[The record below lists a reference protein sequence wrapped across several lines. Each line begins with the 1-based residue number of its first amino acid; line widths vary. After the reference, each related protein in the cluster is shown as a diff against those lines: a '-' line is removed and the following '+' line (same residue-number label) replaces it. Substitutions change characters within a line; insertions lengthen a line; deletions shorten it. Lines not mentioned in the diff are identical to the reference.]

1 MENSLEYVEKITPF
15 PMAQDLLLL
24 AKPSIPEQVLVSALD
39 DDGDA
44 QKQTPGKKL
53 EPLEPLDSEQPFAP
67 FLEDATHGEL
77 PGNGKQE
84 TAANGG
90 LIDGESNSV
99 ISRGKE
105 EEVEEEGTDDNGVE
119 EVGND
124 ALESKTQL
132 SDQKEDV
139 IIQRRNWGDGL
150 ETDALKDLEDSEPFS
165 RKDVILG
172 NGVSD
177 GEKTG
182 VLKEGGES
190 DTVQEKEDAILENGG
205 EGRQETDALK
215 EEKVSADVADVQ
227 GFGENRKG
235 EEEIDRVLE
244 QQNVGSSVN
253 LVGEIETLT
262 ETEGV
267 TEIEPQGSEANNKVD
282 RTGKLETL
290 EVAFANEH
298 QEQESMAGI
307 KGVGGE
313 MSGQASVDQ
322 NAHKLS
328 EVAGSP
334 SEKKKQLNGDI
345 DASFHSISRPFIPIP
360 DGQEP
365 ANQRSSTSGSNIVG
379 EILYNHT
386 VGDED
391 GRSRQRILA
400 FAAKRYAANVSKNP
414 QDHDALYNWALVLQ
428 ESADNA
434 GSEMDSMSKDALL
447 AEACKKY
454 EAATQLCPTLQEAY
468 YNWAIAISDRAKV
481 RGRTKE
487 AEELWKQACD
497 RYDRSVQLNWNS
509 PQALNNWGLALQ
521 ELSAIVPLKEKRA
534 IVKKAV
540 RKFRAAIQL
549 QFDFHRAVYNLGTVL
564 YGLAE
569 DSSRSGR
576 KMNPKELTPADL
588 YSLSAVYIAAAHALK
603 PDYPVYRGALRL
615 VRSMLP
621 LPYIKA
627 GWLKIPPPGKP
638 LAPHCDWMLL
648 WFVLDHEALYEMEKV
663 DRKTLAHSYSRRGV
677 FAESSTSSLPARPS
691 LLRIAVE
698 DIVHMAPS
706 ADLSLPPGG
715 GFCID
720 TVSGPQN
727 LIAETWDAV
736 DAWVDAV
743 RLVYTIYAQGK
754 KDVLAGLLAG

>member
-1 MENSLEYVEKITPF
+1 MENSLEDVEKITPF
-15 PMAQDLLLL
+15 PMAEDLLLL

-67 FLEDATHGEL
+67 FLEDGTHGEL

-105 EEVEEEGTDDNGVE
+105 AEEEEEEEEEGTDDNGVE
-119 EVGND
+119 EAGND

-132 SDQKEDV
+132 YDQKEDV
-139 IIQRRNWGDGL
+139 IVQRRNWGDGL
-150 ETDALKDLEDSEPFS
+150 ETDALEDAEDSEPFS

-215 EEKVSADVADVQ
+215 EEKVSADVVDVQ

-290 EVAFANEH
+290 EVVFANEH
-298 QEQESMAGI
+298 QEQESMAGV

-345 DASFHSISRPFIPIP
+345 YASFHSISRPLIPIP

-379 EILYNHT
+379 ELLYNLT
-386 VGDED
+386 VGDEE

-414 QDHDALYNWALVLQ
+414 EDHDALYNWALVLQ
-428 ESADNA
+428 ESADNT
-434 GSEMDSMSKDALL
+434 GPEMDSVSKDALL
-447 AEACKKY
+447 DEACKKY
-454 EAATQLCPTLQEAY
+454 EAATQLCP
-468 YNWAIAISDRAKV
+468 
-481 RGRTKE
+481 
-487 AEELWKQACD
+487 
-497 RYDRSVQLNWNS
+497 
-509 PQALNNWGLALQ
+509 
-521 ELSAIVPLKEKRA
+521 
-534 IVKKAV
+534 
-540 RKFRAAIQL
+540 
-549 QFDFHRAVYNLGTVL
+549 
-564 YGLAE
+564 
-569 DSSRSGR
+569 
-576 KMNPKELTPADL
+576 
-588 YSLSAVYIAAAHALK
+588 SLHE
-603 PDYPVYRGALRL
+603 
-615 VRSMLP
+615 
-621 LPYIKA
+621 
-627 GWLKIPPPGKP
+627 
-638 LAPHCDWMLL
+638 
-648 WFVLDHEALYEMEKV
+648 VLDMIQFAYKHIFITACPWSGKV
-663 DRKTLAHSYSRRGV
+663 KSNTCLH
-677 FAESSTSSLPARPS
+677 
-691 LLRIAVE
+691 
-698 DIVHMAPS
+698 IVS
-706 ADLSLPPGG
+706 
-715 GFCID
+715 
-720 TVSGPQN
+720 
-727 LIAETWDAV
+727 
-736 DAWVDAV
+736 
-743 RLVYTIYAQGK
+743 
-754 KDVLAGLLAG
+754 

>member
-53 EPLEPLDSEQPFAP
+53 EPLKPLDSEQPFAP
-67 FLEDATHGEL
+67 FLEDVTHGEL
-77 PGNGKQE
+77 PGNGKHE

-105 EEVEEEGTDDNGVE
+105 EEKDGTDDNLVE
-119 EVGND
+119 EAGND

-139 IIQRRNWGDGL
+139 INQRRNWGDGL
-150 ETDALKDLEDSEPFS
+150 ETDAVKDVEDSELFS

-205 EGRQETDALK
+205 EGQQETDALK
-215 EEKVSADVADVQ
+215 EEKVSTDVADVQ

-290 EVAFANEH
+290 EVVFANEH
-298 QEQESMAGI
+298 QEQESMAGV

-313 MSGQASVDQ
+313 MSGQASVYQ
-322 NAHKLS
+322 NAHKLP

-345 DASFHSISRPFIPIP
+345 DASFHSISRPLIPIP

-379 EILYNHT
+379 EVLYNLT
-386 VGDED
+386 VGDEE

-414 QDHDALYNWALVLQ
+414 EDHDALYNWALVLQ

-447 AEACKKY
+447 DEACKKY
-454 EAATQLCPTLQEAY
+454 EAATQLCPTLHEAY

-509 PQALNNWGLALQ
+509 PQVFITTSAL
-521 ELSAIVPLKEKRA
+521 
-534 IVKKAV
+534 
-540 RKFRAAIQL
+540 
-549 QFDFHRAVYNLGTVL
+549 
-564 YGLAE
+564 
-569 DSSRSGR
+569 
-576 KMNPKELTPADL
+576 
-588 YSLSAVYIAAAHALK
+588 
-603 PDYPVYRGALRL
+603 
-615 VRSMLP
+615 
-621 LPYIKA
+621 
-627 GWLKIPPPGKP
+627 
-638 LAPHCDWMLL
+638 
-648 WFVLDHEALYEMEKV
+648 
-663 DRKTLAHSYSRRGV
+663 
-677 FAESSTSSLPARPS
+677 
-691 LLRIAVE
+691 
-698 DIVHMAPS
+698 
-706 ADLSLPPGG
+706 
-715 GFCID
+715 
-720 TVSGPQN
+720 
-727 LIAETWDAV
+727 
-736 DAWVDAV
+736 
-743 RLVYTIYAQGK
+743 
-754 KDVLAGLLAG
+754 

>member
-1 MENSLEYVEKITPF
+1 MGPTI
-15 PMAQDLLLL
+15 
-24 AKPSIPEQVLVSALD
+24 
-39 DDGDA
+39 
-44 QKQTPGKKL
+44 
-53 EPLEPLDSEQPFAP
+53 
-67 FLEDATHGEL
+67 
-77 PGNGKQE
+77 
-84 TAANGG
+84 
-90 LIDGESNSV
+90 
-99 ISRGKE
+99 E
-105 EEVEEEGTDDNGVE
+105 EA
-119 EVGND
+119 GND

-139 IIQRRNWGDGL
+139 IIQRRNWGDEL
-150 ETDALKDLEDSEPFS
+150 ETVALKDVEDSELFS
-165 RKDVILG
+165 QKDVILG

-190 DTVQEKEDAILENGG
+190 DTVQEKEDAILESGG
-205 EGRQETDALK
+205 EGQQETDALK
-215 EEKVSADVADVQ
+215 EEKVSANVADVQ

-253 LVGEIETLT
+253 L
-262 ETEGV
+262 
-267 TEIEPQGSEANNKVD
+267 
-282 RTGKLETL
+282 
-290 EVAFANEH
+290 
-298 QEQESMAGI
+298 
-307 KGVGGE
+307 
-313 MSGQASVDQ
+313 
-322 NAHKLS
+322 
-328 EVAGSP
+328 
-334 SEKKKQLNGDI
+334 
-345 DASFHSISRPFIPIP
+345 
-360 DGQEP
+360 
-365 ANQRSSTSGSNIVG
+365 RSSTSGSNIVG
-379 EILYNHT
+379 EVLYNLT
-386 VGDED
+386 VGDEE

-414 QDHDALYNWALVLQ
+414 EDHDALYNWALVLQ

-447 AEACKKY
+447 DEACKKY
-454 EAATQLCPTLQEAY
+454 EAATQLCPTLHEAY

-521 ELSAIVPLKEKRA
+521 ELGAIVPLKEKRA

-627 GWLKIPPPGKP
+627 GWLKIAPPGKP

-663 DRKTLAHSYSRRGV
+663 DRKSLAHSYSRRGV

-754 KDVLAGLLAG
+754 KDVLAGVLAG